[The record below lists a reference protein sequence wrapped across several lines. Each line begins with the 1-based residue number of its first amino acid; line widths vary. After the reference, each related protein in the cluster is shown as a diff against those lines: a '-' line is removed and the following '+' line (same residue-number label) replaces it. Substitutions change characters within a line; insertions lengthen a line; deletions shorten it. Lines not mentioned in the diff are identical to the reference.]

1 MKKGKNLN
9 NENKTILTEEM
20 LSQNIAKSNEEFLN
34 SIEHFDD
41 VEKKSKFSFI
51 KKKPFIIGSFIFVIL
66 LLCLIGFILL
76 GNSISEETL
85 ASNFSITSIEPKTK
99 GNYISNNE
107 TFIVKTSAANEDII
121 RNHLYIEPA
130 VNYDIKKI
138 NSKEYEVS
146 LSNVPSDTI
155 VNLSLVKN
163 EVKSYSW
170 AFQST
175 KDLKVLSIYPA
186 NGASTVQTN
195 SGVSVVL
202 SYPNVENFEEHFEI
216 SPKVEGQFVQN
227 GRAWKFIPSKELEN
241 DTNYTITIT
250 KGLKAGDYELEENI
264 SSTFST
270 YNRPQNI
277 QTNYEENNRMYLHS
291 SISVDHINS
300 FTINEPIIFKMYL
313 YNDYKVDKIKMYKFN
328 SYNDIMK
335 FLNNENNYKT
345 TDLGEQEFNRI
356 EKYNSYVLTNNF
368 GEGYYAEEVYLS
380 NGELYTT
387 IPVQVNKYSAFM
399 FATDDDLLVW
409 VGSGNEL
416 ASSVNV
422 SYNGKS

>member
-300 FTINEPIIFKMYL
+300 FTINEPIIFKMY
-313 YNDYKVDKIKMYKFN
+313 
-328 SYNDIMK
+328 
-335 FLNNENNYKT
+335 
-345 TDLGEQEFNRI
+345 
-356 EKYNSYVLTNNF
+356 
-368 GEGYYAEEVYLS
+368 
-380 NGELYTT
+380 
-387 IPVQVNKYSAFM
+387 
-399 FATDDDLLVW
+399 
-409 VGSGNEL
+409 
-416 ASSVNV
+416 
-422 SYNGKS
+422 